1 MDDFHLGLE
10 QELPRLRRYAY
21 GLARN
26 KALADDLVQDT
37 YSRAIDKAH
46 LWQPGTNL
54 RGWLFTI
61 MHNQNANAIRRSVRD
76 QANAKLYPLITPSRS
91 SRSQNT
97 IVGNIVA
104 NKAALGRRQ
113 RGPYRRRAPPRPDR

>member
-61 MHNQNANAIRRSVRD
+61 MHNQNANAIRRAVRG
-76 QANAKLYPLITPSRS
+76 QANVDLVVQFKRMVPDNVSNRIAIERS
-91 SRSQNT
+91 GS
-97 IVGNIVA
+97 
-104 NKAALGRRQ
+104 
-113 RGPYRRRAPPRPDR
+113 